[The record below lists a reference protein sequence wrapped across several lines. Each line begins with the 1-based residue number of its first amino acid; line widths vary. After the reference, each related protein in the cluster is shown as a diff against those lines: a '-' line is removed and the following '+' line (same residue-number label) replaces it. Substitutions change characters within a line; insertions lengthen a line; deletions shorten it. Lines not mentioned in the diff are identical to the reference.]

1 MVQLLFVLQFGIPL
15 YGASMQGE
23 LKYVDSNHN
32 GCSAFHDEFKSELS
46 TYVALV
52 ERGGTSYTS
61 NRAAAFG
68 FFVQIQVVQYACKTQ

>member
-23 LKYVDSNHN
+23 LKYVASNHN
-32 GCSAFHDEFKSELS
+32 GCGAFHDEFKSELS

-52 ERGGTSYTS
+52 ERGGMSYTS
-61 NRAAAFG
+61 NHAAAFV
-68 FFVQIQVVQYACKTQ
+68 FLFRFK